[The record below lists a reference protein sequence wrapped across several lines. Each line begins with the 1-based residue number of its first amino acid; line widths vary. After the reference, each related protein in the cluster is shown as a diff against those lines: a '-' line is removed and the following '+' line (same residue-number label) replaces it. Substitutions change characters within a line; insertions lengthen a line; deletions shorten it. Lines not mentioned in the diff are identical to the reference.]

1 MQQPRIKDLKP
12 GDKFTAEFTV
22 DDKYKAT
29 NGAFVS
35 YSRIDD
41 YSSIFYKME
50 PLSVTQAPR
59 EPKVGDKFVWKDG
72 LSTYPKTILF
82 IDDNHVFYEFTGC
95 DGKLYRQNNT
105 RENFNRYVVL
115 Q

>member
-1 MQQPRIKDLKP
+1 MQLPKIKDLKP

-29 NGAFVS
+29 NGALVS

-59 EPKVGDKFVWKDG
+59 EPKVGDKFYYND
-72 LSTYPKTILF
+72 STNVKTILF
-82 IDDNHVFYEFTGC
+82 IDDKTVFYRF
-95 DGKLYRQNNT
+95 DYHNNQHHSYAS
-105 RENFNRYVVL
+105 RASWNRDAHLV
-115 Q
+115 